1 MKKYVFKR
9 LCIAVVTVFVILFVL
24 FLMLELMPG
33 SPFNDEKMTET
44 QKMMLNQKYGLDK
57 PVLVR
62 FFNYIRNLR
71 TGDFGVS

>member
-62 FFNYIRNLR
+62 FSTIFE
-71 TGDFGVS
+71 TC